1 MTPYESK
8 LKEKLEMTIN
18 ELKDLGYIY
27 ETEYKDMIG
36 YCAHYFH
43 PEFDLY
49 PTYTFDPFGRLIKKG
64 TSKVK
69 SDGGSKVKS
78 DGGFR
83 VKSDGGF
90 KVKSDGG
97 SSSYYT
103 LDINGTKVETE
114 DIIRDVFDNDFDFG
128 NAFKSLVRAYLNT
141 HGKGKEGNDL
151 AYELNKINYSIN
163 KIRGVK

>member
-27 ETEYKDMIG
+27 ETEYKDIIG

-43 PEFDLY
+43 PEFDSY

-64 TSKVK
+64 TS
-69 SDGGSKVKS
+69 
-78 DGGFR
+78 
-83 VKSDGGF
+83 

>member
-1 MTPYESK
+1 METQVEQTVSQGDTMTPYESK
-8 LKEKLEMTIN
+8 QKEKLEMTIN
-18 ELKDLGYIY
+18 ELKNLGYIY
-27 ETEYKDMIG
+27 ETEYKDTIG

-43 PEFDLY
+43 PEFDSY
-49 PTYTFDPFGRLIKKG
+49 PTYTFDPFGRLIKEE
-64 TSKVK
+64 TS
-69 SDGGSKVKS
+69 
-78 DGGFR
+78 
-83 VKSDGGF
+83 

-141 HGKGKEGNDL
+141 QGKGKEGNDL